1 MSSISN
7 NDHKPSS
14 NNQSDLEERR
24 HTCPSKHAL
33 WAQLS
38 VVQQASVSSMYN
50 YGYELS
56 FIRAEGEE
64 IYVVMTLNDAAVVIN
79 EEGDIDT
86 QPHIHIRK

>member
-1 MSSISN
+1 M
-7 NDHKPSS
+7 S
-14 NNQSDLEERR
+14 NNQQNLPSDNQSESEERR

-50 YGYELS
+50 YGYALS
-56 FIRAEGEE
+56 FIRTENAEMN
-64 IYVVMTLNDAAVVIN
+64 VVMTLNEAVIVIN

-86 QPHIHIRK
+86 HANIQIRK